1 MNVEPTPPSEIGE
14 PDPDTVFMTGTQ
26 SRPADAIDEWALIRY
41 VGQPLGEFILLG
53 NQALTLGRSSS
64 NGLSLADPEVS
75 RHHARLEMVP
85 DEGGPLVHLTDLN
98 STNGTFVNGRRLD
111 PAAGPVRLT
120 AGDVVR
126 VGGHAFKLK
135 RLDSLERHYHETMLA
150 QSTQDALTGVSNRA
164 TVIGFLEK
172 QAELARRHNRPLC
185 VVLCDLD
192 HFKDVNDRF
201 GHPVGDQAL
210 QMLGSRI
217 LSRLRASDH
226 VGRIG
231 GEEFLLILPE
241 TAAREAVAVAE
252 NLRRTLASEAF
263 HFEGIPEPC
272 YLTLSFGVAQFQE
285 RDKDGG
291 SLFAR
296 ADVALYRAKALG
308 RNRVE
313 SDELG

>member
-1 MNVEPTPPSEIGE
+1 MNVEPTPLSETGE
-14 PDPDTVFMTGTQ
+14 PDPDTAYMTGTLA
-26 SRPADAIDEWALIRY
+26 RPAESADEWALIRY

-53 NQALTLGRSSS
+53 TQALTLGRSSS

-75 RHHARLEMVP
+75 RHHARLEMIQG
-85 DEGGPLVHLTDLN
+85 EGIPLVHLTDLN

-120 AGDVVR
+120 AGDVLR

-135 RLDSLERHYHETMLA
+135 RLDNLERHYHETMLA

-192 HFKDVNDRF
+192 HFKTVNDRY
-201 GHPVGDQAL
+201 GHPIGDQAL

-217 LSRLRASDH
+217 LARLRASDH

>member
-1 MNVEPTPPSEIGE
+1 
-14 PDPDTVFMTGTQ
+14 
-26 SRPADAIDEWALIRY
+26 
-41 VGQPLGEFILLG
+41 
-53 NQALTLGRSSS
+53 
-64 NGLSLADPEVS
+64 
-75 RHHARLEMVP
+75 
-85 DEGGPLVHLTDLN
+85 
-98 STNGTFVNGRRLD
+98 
-111 PAAGPVRLT
+111 
-120 AGDVVR
+120 
-126 VGGHAFKLK
+126 
-135 RLDSLERHYHETMLA
+135 
-150 QSTQDALTGVSNRA
+150 
-164 TVIGFLEK
+164 
-172 QAELARRHNRPLC
+172 
-185 VVLCDLD
+185 
-192 HFKDVNDRF
+192 
-201 GHPVGDQAL
+201 
-210 QMLGSRI
+210 
-217 LSRLRASDH
+217 

>member
-1 MNVEPTPPSEIGE
+1 MPTDPFQSPASGE
-14 PDPDTVFMTGTQ
+14 PDPDTVFVTGTGV
-26 SRPADAIDEWALIRY
+26 RVTDAADVWALIRY

-53 NQALTLGRSSS
+53 PAALTLGRSSD

-75 RHHARLEMVP
+75 RHHARLELLEGDVP
-85 DEGGPLVHLTDLN
+85 AVQLTDLG

-111 PAAGPVRLT
+111 PTAAPSRLN
-120 AGDVVR
+120 AGDVIR
-126 VGGHAFKLK
+126 FGSHAFKLK
-135 RLDSLERHYHETMLA
+135 RLDALERSYHETMLA

-185 VVLCDLD
+185 AVLCDLD
-192 HFKDVNDRF
+192 HFKAVNDRF

-241 TAAREAVAVAE
+241 TSVREAAMVAE
-252 NLRRTLASEAF
+252 NLRRNLASEAF
-263 HFEGIPEPC
+263 HFEGIPQPIH
-272 YLTLSFGVAQFQE
+272 LTLSFGVAQFQE